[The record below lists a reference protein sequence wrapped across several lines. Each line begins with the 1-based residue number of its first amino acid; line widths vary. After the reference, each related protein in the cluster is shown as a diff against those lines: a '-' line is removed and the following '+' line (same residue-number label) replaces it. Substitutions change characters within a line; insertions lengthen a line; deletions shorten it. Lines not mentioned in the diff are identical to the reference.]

1 MKMDIYRPQKLW
13 FTDKHTGEE
22 VVVDTEKIENGE
34 ISFSY
39 RGKQYVIPVSMLG
52 NRIYV
57 YLPGKPRKIAKS
69 KIEEPKIEEPLKE
82 IFYQG
87 EYFKLENDRWI
98 SDRGI
103 EPKGKYQKRLSDLY
117 QKRYEHYNHLVEELV
132 TFARKQRKDV
142 EGINTAIR
150 TLEIAML
157 RANAGEARGFLAM
170 LCSLYRQVG
179 ASNAAAELYVYSVKK
194 YGKRVET
201 PQFLISA
208 AAAFMDIG
216 NIGMAGELKN
226 KAFAKTGRD
235 DEKLTNFG
243 WRFVAETRLE

>member
-1 MKMDIYRPQKLW
+1 MENGDTYKLQKLW
-13 FTDKHTGEE
+13 FMDKITGKKA
-22 VVVDTEKIENGE
+22 VVDAERTKDGK

-39 RGKQYVIPVSMLG
+39 QGKQYVIPASMLG
-52 NRIYV
+52 NRIYAC
-57 YLPGKPRKIAKS
+57 LREKHQK
-69 KIEEPKIEEPLKE
+69 EEPSKSE

-87 EYFKLENDRWI
+87 EYFELKNGQWVSSDGSIPKDRYQSKLSN
-98 SDRGI
+98 
-103 EPKGKYQKRLSDLY
+103 LY
-117 QKRYEHYNHLVEELV
+117 QKRHKHYNHPVKDLAA
-132 TFARKQRKDV
+132 FARKQRKDV

-150 TLEIAML
+150 ALEIAML
-157 RANAGEARGFLAM
+157 RANAGEARGFLAT
-170 LCSLYRQVG
+170 LCSLYRQAG
-179 ASNAAAELYVYSVKK
+179 ASNAAAELYAYSVKK
-194 YGKRVET
+194 YGKLVET

-243 WRFVAETRLE
+243 WRFDAETRLE